1 MAIVANRGGF
11 VPRRQSDLVQMKILN
26 AVLFQGTWFASVM
39 GGAGLGLLGLACLSA
54 YSIYAETFKIDI
66 RFVMGLAFLGFV
78 LDTVWIWLGILDY
91 GDGPF
96 APLWI
101 VILWAAIG
109 FTACHSLR
117 FFSQRP
123 MLGGLFAAVAAPIS
137 YFAGQRLGAA
147 VLVETGGLIFVSI
160 VWGVL
165 FMGLFRLVEVV
176 DGGSRH

>member
-1 MAIVANRGGF
+1 MVCERDGRGGARLIGTCMPF
-11 VPRRQSDLVQMKILN
+11 CIFHLRGD
-26 AVLFQGTWFASVM
+26 FQDRYSVCN
-39 GGAGLGLLGLACLSA
+39 GSRV
-54 YSIYAETFKIDI
+54 F
-66 RFVMGLAFLGFV
+66 GFCT
-78 LDTVWIWLGILDY
+78 DTVWIWLGILDY

>member
-1 MAIVANRGGF
+1 
-11 VPRRQSDLVQMKILN
+11 
-26 AVLFQGTWFASVM
+26 
-39 GGAGLGLLGLACLSA
+39 
-54 YSIYAETFKIDI
+54 
-66 RFVMGLAFLGFV
+66 
-78 LDTVWIWLGILDY
+78 
-91 GDGPF
+91 
-96 APLWI
+96 
-101 VILWAAIG
+101 
-109 FTACHSLR
+109 
-117 FFSQRP
+117 